1 MNTVES
7 LKLRSQKLK
16 KQINEEK
23 LVLEFARERVKSL
36 QRSMKE
42 VRSDNKIAKAEARKE
57 NEAARYQK
65 ASLVAEKKAAREAAK
80 VEREEIKARKSIER
94 EAKKAVAIEKV
105 QARLKKLTAKNSK
118 IVKAKKSKSTQVSA

>member
-7 LKLRSQKLK
+7 LK

-23 LVLEFARERVKSL
+23 FVITFARERIKSL
-36 QRSMKE
+36 QRAMKE
-42 VRSDNKIAKAEARKE
+42 VRNDTKIAKAEARKE
-57 NEAARYQK
+57 KEAARYKK

-80 VEREEIKARKSIER
+80 VEREEIKARKIVER

-105 QARLKKLTAKNSK
+105 QARLKKLTAKNAK